1 MAPRRRK
8 PDLES
13 NTAPDLLRDDEQR
26 RTPPD
31 SVAPRDEE
39 TPSAYEREIERLDA
53 AMQARI

>member
-13 NTAPDLLRDDEQR
+13 NAAPDVCDDEER

-31 SVAPRDEE
+31 SVTPRDEE